1 MTLPSNPSGRV
12 TSGKQLAHSAA
23 DLLDSEVQQVLQI
36 VVSVQERYQY
46 KSNTPIHLEAM
57 RDELLT
63 KLMEIGILATVDP
76 TPCFYGQPPDLEII
90 GSTRMHASDG
100 FDHERKRDEVLSANV
115 RNEDYLGQKGKSA

>member
-1 MTLPSNPSGRV
+1 MTPHPDSIGHV

-46 KSNTPIHLEAM
+46 KTSTAINLEAM

-63 KLMEIGILATVDP
+63 RLMEIGIIATVDP
-76 TPCFYGQPPDLEII
+76 TPCLYGEPPDLEII
-90 GSTRMHASDG
+90 GSTRVDKRDG
-100 FDHERKRDEVLSANV
+100 FDHERKRDEVLSANT
-115 RNEDYLGQKGKSA
+115 RKEDYLGQRGKSA